1 MADGSETAISW
12 HDSIAPAFRDGY
24 VRSRGFRDRLR
35 AWGTLIGRYARPGD
49 QVIVAGCGAGTL
61 SFEAA
66 KIAAHVHGIDGAE
79 RMIDLAR
86 AGADEHGIGNVSFEV
101 ALFETL
107 SDRAGQYDLA
117 LCSSVLEYL
126 PDLKI
131 EIARLA
137 TLLRPGGR
145 LILSLPNGRSL
156 YRRFEA
162 LAWRATGR
170 PRYYR
175 HVRHVP
181 TSTQVREILRQL
193 GFAVLET
200 VYYADPPLPR
210 FVNRLAG
217 GPRYRKTMFVMVAA
231 RGD

>member
-1 MADGSETAISW
+1 VADGSETAISW
-12 HDSIAPAFRDGY
+12 HDSIASAFRDGY
-24 VRSRGFRDRLR
+24 ARSSGFRDRLR
-35 AWGTLIGRYARPGD
+35 AWGTLIERYAQPGD
-49 QVIVAGCGAGTL
+49 LVIDAGCGAGTL

-66 KIAAHVHGIDGAE
+66 RIAAHVDGIDGAE

-86 AGADEHGIGNVSFEV
+86 AEAEERGVANVSFEV

-107 SDRAGQYDLA
+107 SDRAGRYDLA

-126 PDLKI
+126 PDLAT
-131 EIARLA
+131 EIARLML
-137 TLLRPGGR
+137 LLRPGGR
-145 LILSLPNGRSL
+145 LILSLPNGRSR

-162 LAWRATGR
+162 LAWRLTGR

-175 HVRHVP
+175 YVRHVP
-181 TSTQVREILRQL
+181 SSTEVREILRQL
-193 GFAVLET
+193 GLNVLET

-217 GPRYRKTMFVMVAA
+217 GPRYSKTMFAMVAA
-231 RGD
+231 RD

>member
-35 AWGTLIGRYARPGD
+35 AWGNLIERYARPGD
-49 QVIVAGCGAGTL
+49 QVLDAGCGAGTL

-66 KIAAHVHGIDGAE
+66 RIAAHVDGIDGAE

-86 AGADEHGIGNVSFEV
+86 SGAIERGITNVTFEV

-126 PDLKI
+126 PDLAI

-137 TLLRPGGR
+137 ALLRPGGR
-145 LILSLPNGRSL
+145 LILSLPNGRSH

-162 LAWRATGR
+162 LAWRLTGR

-181 TSTQVREILRQL
+181 ASTEVREILRGL
-193 GFAVLET
+193 GLNVLET

-217 GPRYRKTMFVMVAA
+217 GLRYRKTMFAMVAA
-231 RGD
+231 RD

>member
-35 AWGTLIGRYARPGD
+35 AWGTLIERYARPGD
-49 QVIVAGCGAGTL
+49 QVVDAGCGAGTL

-66 KIAAHVHGIDGAE
+66 RIAAYVDGIDGAE

-86 AGADEHGIGNVSFEV
+86 AGADERGITNVSFQV

-107 SDRAGQYDLA
+107 SDRAGRYDLA
-117 LCSSVLEYL
+117 LCSSVLEYR
-126 PDLKI
+126 PDLAI

-137 TLLRPGGR
+137 ALLRPGGR
-145 LILSLPNGRSL
+145 LILSLPNGRSH

-162 LAWRATGR
+162 LAWRLTGR

-181 TSTQVREILRQL
+181 ASTEVREILRGL
-193 GFAVLET
+193 GLNVLET

-217 GPRYRKTMFVMVAA
+217 GLRYRKTMFAMVAA
-231 RGD
+231 RD

>member
-1 MADGSETAISW
+1 MADRSETAISW

-35 AWGTLIGRYARPGD
+35 AWGTLIERYARPGD
-49 QVIVAGCGAGTL
+49 QVIDAGCGAGTL

-66 KIAAHVHGIDGAE
+66 RIAAHVDGIDGAE

-86 AGADEHGIGNVSFEV
+86 AEAEERGVANVSFEV

-107 SDRAGQYDLA
+107 SDRVGRYDLA

-126 PDLKI
+126 PDLAT

-145 LILSLPNGRSL
+145 LILSLPNGRSR
-156 YRRFEA
+156 YRQFEA
-162 LAWRATGR
+162 LAWRVTGR

-181 TSTQVREILRQL
+181 TATEAREILRRL
-193 GFAVLET
+193 GLSVLET
-200 VYYADPPLPR
+200 VYYAEPPLPR
-210 FVNRLAG
+210 FLNRLTG
-217 GPRYRKTMFVMVAA
+217 GPRHRKTMFAMVAA
-231 RGD
+231 RG

>member
-1 MADGSETAISW
+1 VADGSETAISW

-35 AWGTLIGRYARPGD
+35 AWGTLIERYTRPGD
-49 QVIVAGCGAGTL
+49 QVVDAGCGAGTL

-66 KIAAHVHGIDGAE
+66 RIAAYVDGIDGAE

-86 AGADEHGIGNVSFEV
+86 AGADERGVTNVSFQV

-107 SDRAGQYDLA
+107 SDRAGRYDLA

-126 PDLKI
+126 PDLAT

-137 TLLRPGGR
+137 ALLRPGGR
-145 LILSLPNGRSL
+145 LILSLPNGRSH

-162 LAWRATGR
+162 LAWRLTGR

-181 TSTQVREILRQL
+181 ASTEVREILRGL
-193 GFAVLET
+193 GLNVLET

-217 GPRYRKTMFVMVAA
+217 GPRYRKTMFAMVAA
-231 RGD
+231 RD

>member
-1 MADGSETAISW
+1 VADGSETAISW

-24 VRSRGFRDRLR
+24 IRSRGFRDRLR
-35 AWGTLIGRYARPGD
+35 AWGTLIERYARPDD
-49 QVIVAGCGAGTL
+49 QVIDAGCGAGTL

-66 KIAAHVHGIDGAE
+66 RIAAQVDGIDGAE

-86 AGADEHGIGNVSFEV
+86 AEAVERGVANVSFEV

-107 SDRAGQYDLA
+107 SDRAGRYDLA

-126 PDLKI
+126 PDLAT

-137 TLLRPGGR
+137 ALLRPGGR
-145 LILSLPNGRSL
+145 LILSLPNGRSH

-162 LAWRATGR
+162 LVWRVTGR

-175 HVRHVP
+175 HVRQVP
-181 TSTQVREILRQL
+181 TSTEVREILRQL
-193 GFAVLET
+193 GFDVLET

-217 GPRYRKTMFVMVAA
+217 GLRYRKTMFAMVAA
-231 RGD
+231 RD

>member
-35 AWGTLIGRYARPGD
+35 AWGNLIERYARPGD
-49 QVIVAGCGAGTL
+49 QVLDAGCGAGTL

-66 KIAAHVHGIDGAE
+66 RIAAHVDGIDGAE

-86 AGADEHGIGNVSFEV
+86 SGAIERGITNVTFEV

-126 PDLKI
+126 PDLAT

-137 TLLRPGGR
+137 ALLRPGGR
-145 LILSLPNGRSL
+145 LIMSLPNGRSH

-162 LAWRATGR
+162 LAWRLTGR
-170 PRYYR
+170 PHYYR

-181 TSTQVREILRQL
+181 ASTEVRKMLRQL
-193 GFAVLET
+193 GLTVLET

-217 GPRYRKTMFVMVAA
+217 GPRYRKTMFAIVAA
-231 RGD
+231 RA

>member
-1 MADGSETAISW
+1 VADASETAISW

-24 VRSRGFRDRLR
+24 VRSPGFRDRLR
-35 AWGTLIGRYARPGD
+35 VWGTLIQRYVQPGD
-49 QVIVAGCGAGTL
+49 QVIDAGCGAGTL

-66 KIAAHVHGIDGAE
+66 RIAAHVDGIDGAE

-86 AGADEHGIGNVSFEV
+86 AGADDRGVANVSFEV

-107 SDRAGQYDLA
+107 ADRAGQYDLA

-126 PDLKI
+126 PDLAT
-131 EIARLA
+131 EIARLTA
-137 TLLRPGGR
+137 LLRPGGR
-145 LILSLPNGRSL
+145 LILSLPNGRSR

-162 LAWRATGR
+162 LAWRITGR

-181 TSTQVREILRQL
+181 ASTEVREILGQL
-193 GFAVLET
+193 GFTVLET

-210 FVNRLAG
+210 FINRLAG
-217 GPRYRKTMFVMVAA
+217 GPRRRKTMFAMVAA
-231 RGD
+231 RD

>member
-1 MADGSETAISW
+1 MSDGAETAISW

-35 AWGTLIGRYARPGD
+35 SWGALIDRYARPGD
-49 QVIVAGCGAGTL
+49 RVIDAGCGAGTL

-66 KIAAHVHGIDGAE
+66 RIATHVDGIDGSE
-79 RMIDLAR
+79 RMIELAR
-86 AGADEHGIGNVSFEV
+86 AEAAERGIGNVSFDV

-107 SDRAGQYDLA
+107 SARAGQYDLA

-126 PDLKI
+126 PDLRA

-137 TLLRPGGR
+137 ATLRPGGR
-145 LILSLPNGRSL
+145 LILSLPNGHSG

-162 LAWRATGR
+162 LAWRLTGR

-181 TSTQVREILRQL
+181 PATDVGAMLKGL
-193 GFAVLET
+193 GFEILET
-200 VYYADPPLPR
+200 VYYADPPLPD
-210 FVNRLAG
+210 FINRLAG
-217 GPRYRKTMFVMVAA
+217 AERRRKTMFAMVAA
-231 RGD
+231 RA

>member
-1 MADGSETAISW
+1 VADGSETAISW

-35 AWGTLIGRYARPGD
+35 AWRTLIERYARPGD
-49 QVIVAGCGAGTL
+49 QVIDAGCGAGTL

-66 KIAAHVHGIDGAE
+66 RIAAQVDGIDGAE

-86 AGADEHGIGNVSFEV
+86 ASAEEHGIANVSFEV
-101 ALFETL
+101 AMFETL
-107 SDRAGQYDLA
+107 SDRAGRYDLA

-126 PDLKI
+126 PDLAT

-137 TLLRPGGR
+137 GLLRPDGR
-145 LILSLPNGRSL
+145 LILSLPNGRSR

-162 LAWRATGR
+162 FAWRVTGR

-181 TSTQVREILRQL
+181 TSTEVRQILRQL
-193 GFAVLET
+193 DLTVLET

-210 FVNRLAG
+210 FINRLAG
-217 GPRYRKTMFVMVAA
+217 GPRYRKTMFAMVAS
-231 RGD
+231 RG

>member
-35 AWGTLIGRYARPGD
+35 AWGTLIERYARPD
-49 QVIVAGCGAGTL
+49 DRVIDAGCGAGTL

-66 KIAAHVHGIDGAE
+66 RITAHVDGIDGAE

-86 AGADEHGIGNVSFEV
+86 AGAAEGGIANVSFEV

-107 SDRAGQYDLA
+107 SDRAGRYDLA

-126 PDLKI
+126 PDLAT
-131 EIARLA
+131 EIARLSA
-137 TLLRPGGR
+137 LLRPGGR
-145 LILSLPNGRSL
+145 LILSLPNGRSH

-162 LAWRATGR
+162 LAWRVTGR

-181 TSTQVREILRQL
+181 TSTEVRAIMKRL
-193 GFAVLET
+193 GLTVLET
-200 VYYADPPLPR
+200 IYYADPPLPR

-217 GPRYRKTMFVMVAA
+217 GPRYRKTMFAMVAS
-231 RGD
+231 RD

>member
-1 MADGSETAISW
+1 MADVSETAISW

-35 AWGTLIGRYARPGD
+35 AWGTLIERYARPGD
-49 QVIVAGCGAGTL
+49 QVIDAGCGAGTL

-66 KIAAHVHGIDGAE
+66 RIVAQVDGIDGAE
-79 RMIDLAR
+79 QMIALAR
-86 AGADEHGIGNVSFEV
+86 ASAEERGIANVSFEV

-107 SDRAGQYDLA
+107 SDRAGRYDLA

-126 PDLKI
+126 PDLAT
-131 EIARLA
+131 EITRLA
-137 TLLRPGGR
+137 ALLRPDGR
-145 LILSLPNGRSL
+145 LILSLPNGRSR

-162 LAWRATGR
+162 LAWRVTGR
-170 PRYYR
+170 PHYYR

-181 TSTQVREILRQL
+181 TSTEVREILRRL
-193 GFAVLET
+193 GLTVLET

-217 GPRYRKTMFVMVAA
+217 GPRYRKTMFAMVAS
-231 RGD
+231 RS

>member
-1 MADGSETAISW
+1 VADGSETAISW

-35 AWGTLIGRYARPGD
+35 VWNILIARYARPGD
-49 QVIVAGCGAGTL
+49 RVIDAGCGAGTL

-66 KIAAHVHGIDGAE
+66 SIAAYVDGIDGAE

-86 AGADEHGIGNVSFEV
+86 AGAEERGITNVSFDV

-107 SDRAGQYDLA
+107 SDRAEQYDLA

-126 PDLKI
+126 PDLST

-137 TLLRPGGR
+137 ALLRPGGR
-145 LILSLPNGRSL
+145 LILSLPNGRSH
-156 YRRFEA
+156 YRRLEA
-162 LAWRATGR
+162 LAWRVTGR

-181 TSTQVREILRQL
+181 TSSQVGEILRRL
-193 GFAVLET
+193 NLTVRET

-210 FVNRLAG
+210 LLNGLSG
-217 GPRYRKTMFVMVAA
+217 GPRRRKTMFAMVAS
-231 RGD
+231 RD

>member
-35 AWGTLIGRYARPGD
+35 AWGTLIERYARPD
-49 QVIVAGCGAGTL
+49 DRVIDAGCGAGTL

-66 KIAAHVHGIDGAE
+66 RIAAHVDGIDGAE

-86 AGADEHGIGNVSFEV
+86 ASAQEGGIANVSFEV

-107 SDRAGQYDLA
+107 SDRAGRYDLV

-126 PDLKI
+126 PDLAA
-131 EIARLA
+131 EIARLSA
-137 TLLRPGGR
+137 LLRPGGR
-145 LILSLPNGRSL
+145 LILSLPNGRSR

-162 LAWRATGR
+162 LAWRVTGR

-181 TSTQVREILRQL
+181 TSTEVRAILKRL
-193 GFAVLET
+193 GLTVLET

-217 GPRYRKTMFVMVAA
+217 GPRYRKTMFAIVAS
-231 RGD
+231 RD